1 MPPPPPHILCPRCG
15 AMSYHP
21 MDITERYCGN
31 CNEYHDDQPVPVLRQ
46 ALLIAFA
53 TAGVPAHLQGG
64 LLRYFCDRILPGS
77 FLQAVLCNDLAA
89 AVRRG
94 DPTSL
99 AGLVRLVKVLEVIAP
114 IEAWGSR
121 EAVLTWTVTPDR
133 LEV

>member
-1 MPPPPPHILCPRCG
+1 
-15 AMSYHP
+15 
-21 MDITERYCGN
+21 MDETERYCGA
-31 CNEYHDDQPVPVLRQ
+31 CHQFHDDPPTVLRQ

-53 TAGVPAHLQGG
+53 TAGVPPHLHGG

-94 DPTSL
+94 DPLSL
-99 AGLVRLVKVLEVIAP
+99 AGLVRLVQVLELIAP

-121 EAVLTWTVTPDR
+121 GAVLAWTTTPDR